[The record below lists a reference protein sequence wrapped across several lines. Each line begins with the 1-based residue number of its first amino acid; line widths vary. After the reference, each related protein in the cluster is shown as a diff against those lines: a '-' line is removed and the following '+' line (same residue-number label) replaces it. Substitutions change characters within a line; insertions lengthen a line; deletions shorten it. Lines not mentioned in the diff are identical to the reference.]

1 MRRNGTR
8 TENKKRKRG
17 EEEESNNGTV
27 GWIVSDILINGGSV
41 DIRQKSSFDVNDILQ
56 AGIAIILTAFLGMRL
71 IG

>member
-8 TENKKRKRG
+8 TENKRRKRG

-41 DIRQKSSFDVNDILQ
+41 DIRQKSSFDVNAILQ
-56 AGIAIILTAFLGMRL
+56 VGIAIILTAFLGMRL

>member
-41 DIRQKSSFDVNDILQ
+41 DIRQKSSFDVNAILQ
-56 AGIAIILTAFLGMRL
+56 VGIAIILTAFLGMRL

>member
-41 DIRQKSSFDVNDILQ
+41 DIRRKSSFDVNAILQ
-56 AGIAIILTAFLGMRL
+56 VGIAIILTAFLGMRL

>member
-8 TENKKRKRG
+8 TENKRRKRG

-41 DIRQKSSFDVNDILQ
+41 DIRRKSSFDVNAILQ
-56 AGIAIILTAFLGMRL
+56 VGIAIILTAFLGMRL

>member
-27 GWIVSDILINGGSV
+27 GWIVSDILIDGGLV
-41 DIRQKSSFDVNDILQ
+41 DIRRKSSFDVNAILQ
-56 AGIAIILTAFLGMRL
+56 VGIAIILTASLGMRL